1 MSEVDIEN
9 FDEKKPFSIHGYRT
23 FFPLERPCTT
33 TKRLICF
40 VKDNIEVKQ
49 RNDLM
54 SELFSSVWL
63 EVRAN
68 SQKILIC
75 TLYQEFSDL
84 TKKEKMSMK
93 QQIERWKIFQSQ
105 VSKASKEGLILGIGD
120 MNIDL
125 EKLEESSYY
134 QKKFAEE
141 YQLLIGE
148 CGLDLLNF
156 GITWSRNQHVS
167 SALDHAFINKP
178 LSVHSYHKEW
188 IDYSDHYLICVNLK
202 WNVPKLKSITTTSR
216 DFRKL
221 RNNPNFFLNELSKI
235 EWDSFVNME
244 DVDDMVSFWSYEI
257 NKCLDFVAL

>member
-1 MSEVDIEN
+1 MLQIFWYKKNHISAVHQGKKPLKIASLNIGRGLFKKEELLKNTIRYHDFDVCSVSEVDIEN

-93 QQIERWKIFQSQ
+93 
-105 VSKASKEGLILGIGD
+105 
-120 MNIDL
+120 
-125 EKLEESSYY
+125 
-134 QKKFAEE
+134 
-141 YQLLIGE
+141 
-148 CGLDLLNF
+148 
-156 GITWSRNQHVS
+156 T
-167 SALDHAFINKP
+167 
-178 LSVHSYHKEW
+178 
-188 IDYSDHYLICVNLK
+188 
-202 WNVPKLKSITTTSR
+202 
-216 DFRKL
+216 
-221 RNNPNFFLNELSKI
+221 
-235 EWDSFVNME
+235 
-244 DVDDMVSFWSYEI
+244 
-257 NKCLDFVAL
+257 